1 MEVIETRT
9 EYPIVKEYKNQNCNI
24 RRRIMND
31 NEGIDLFILERLDYG
46 VTPDVFYQLQL
57 RI

>member
-1 MEVIETRT
+1 
-9 EYPIVKEYKNQNCNI
+9 
-24 RRRIMND
+24 MND
-31 NEGIDLFILERLDYG
+31 NEGIDLFILERVDYG